1 VLERQLSFLEA
12 GLMKSKFLALALMAM
27 AFFAAGTAQAGVV
40 LSNMGANGLTDTS
53 GPTNTDILA
62 NNWLAAG
69 FTTGA
74 DALKLDWVSGVG
86 FNNDTGTKT
95 VSIYSDNAGSPGTL
109 IATST
114 GAPLGLK
121 NVYQFNFSGVNL
133 AAATSYWVLP
143 EVGISWYME
152 SGNAAP
158 TAQNA
163 SGFSYLGIK
172 TSTNSGSSWNTSPFN
187 YTFAVSA
194 SPAAVPEP
202 AITSLVCVGGIAFMR
217 RRMKK

>member
-1 VLERQLSFLEA
+1 
-12 GLMKSKFLALALMAM
+12 MKSKFLALALMAM
-27 AFFAAGTAQAGVV
+27 AFFAASPAQAGVV

-53 GPTNTDILA
+53 SATNTDILA
-62 NNWLAAG
+62 NNWLASG

-74 DALKLDWVSGVG
+74 DALKLDWVSIVG
-86 FNNDTGTKT
+86 FNNDVGSKT
-95 VSIYSDNAGSPGTL
+95 VAIYSDNAGSPGTL
-109 IATST
+109 VATSSGT
-114 GAPLGLK
+114 TVTTK
-121 NVYQFNFSGVNL
+121 NVYQFNFSGANL
-133 AAATSYWVLP
+133 AASTSYWVLP
-143 EVGISWYME
+143 QVGLSWYIE
-152 SGNAAP
+152 SANAAP

-163 SGFSYLGIK
+163 SGFSYLGVK

-187 YTFAVSA
+187 YTVGISA

>member
-1 VLERQLSFLEA
+1 
-12 GLMKSKFLALALMAM
+12 MKSKFLVLALMAM
-27 AFFAAGTAQAGVV
+27 AFFAASPAQAGVV

-53 GPTNTDILA
+53 SATNTDILA
-62 NNWLAAG
+62 NNWLASG

-74 DALKLDWVSGVG
+74 DALKLDWVSIVG
-86 FNNDTGTKT
+86 FNNDVGSKT
-95 VSIYSDNAGSPGTL
+95 VAIYSDNAGSPGTL
-109 IATST
+109 VATSSGT
-114 GAPLGLK
+114 TVTTK
-121 NVYQFNFSGVNL
+121 NVYQFNFSGANL
-133 AAATSYWVLP
+133 AASTSYWVLP
-143 EVGISWYME
+143 QVGLSWYIE
-152 SGNAAP
+152 SANAAP

-163 SGFSYLGIK
+163 SGFSYLGVK

-187 YTFAVSA
+187 YTVGISA